1 MSTGDGVSTN
11 SWTTIDPDTIE
22 RIIAVGL
29 CRRRERA
36 RRIKPSQGD
45 GGLDVLVPV
54 PGGSQ
59 RQVENYQLKT
69 FADVLYDSRERQIE
83 KSLKRAIKTHSTR
96 RGGWGQ
102 VPVRSRAGSQG

>member
-1 MSTGDGVSTN
+1 MSTI
-11 SWTTIDPDTIE
+11 SWTTADPDASE

-29 CRRRERA
+29 CRRHKRA

-59 RQVENYQLKT
+59 LQVEDYQ
-69 FADVLYDSRERQIE
+69 V
-83 KSLKRAIKTHSTR
+83 RATR
-96 RGGWGQ
+96 MSAPTGASCPVSSAASARPKILRGGRDGTC
-102 VPVRSRAGSQG
+102 VLIMASATC